1 VVPVDPVAL
10 GAEFGLSGH
19 ERTRTDRHYSPEHL
33 WSRTLGWIMLPAAVV
48 LAPVAVVALLSSDPA
63 AFATGLILAPLL
75 ACLGVVSA
83 WLIRR
88 ARPERVDQTF
98 LYADG
103 VLQLAGG
110 EPEPRVVRW
119 DDAVS
124 LSVRMVRPDE
134 SDAYIGSS
142 TVRDRAGN
150 EVTARGPALPRRVAE
165 ILTPRMVPALLDA
178 FDRGEPVSFGPVR
191 IDGRGITVSGSGDG
205 SGGRFV
211 AWADMRRITIDARTG
226 IDVRTADRKVRLR
239 IDLDDDIPGAFFAH
253 YVVERGATRA
263 GAPVE
268 YQQERHLPPRAA
280 TRPAIG

>member
-1 VVPVDPVAL
+1 VPGELSRPGCGEAAGVVPVDPVAL

-33 WSRTLGWIMLPAAVV
+33 WSRTLGWIMLP
-48 LAPVAVVALLSSDPA
+48 D
-63 AFATGLILAPLL
+63 
-75 ACLGVVSA
+75 
-83 WLIRR
+83 
-88 ARPERVDQTF
+88 
-98 LYADG
+98 ADG